1 MQPVATP
8 PASQPSAVRAS
19 AAGHADAPAVEF
31 RRISKAFGAVQA
43 NADVSF
49 AIRAGTIHG
58 VIGENGAGK
67 STLMSILYGYYQAD
81 SGDLVIKGQP
91 RTIRT
96 SMDAMRLGIGMV
108 HQHFMLV
115 DTMTVLDNVMLGNEG
130 AFRLAP
136 RRAAVLQE
144 LRDICARY
152 RLDVDPLA
160 LVHDLSVGAQ
170 QRVEILKQ
178 IHRSADILILD
189 EPTAVLTAQE
199 TASLFEILRLFKAQ
213 GKTIILITHK
223 LQEIMDITDDVTVM
237 RAGRVVGAVR
247 TQDTSREQL
256 ATMMVGRPL
265 QSELPRAPYAPGA
278 EVLKVSGLNLTDA
291 NGVRLLSDIDL
302 TLRAGEIVAIAGVS
316 GNGQSELL
324 EILSGMRLPT
334 SGQLDFLGRALPFAG
349 RAHADGLPA
358 AFRKLGMAH
367 VPEDRLRDGVI
378 KDFSVMQNTVFGY
391 QDGMTN
397 RWGLLDLRAI
407 ARRCAGLLQAF
418 DVRPNNPDLRIGL
431 LSGGNQQKVV
441 IAREVAAAP
450 KLMLV
455 GQPTRGVDI
464 GTIESI
470 HTELLRLRDEGVAIL
485 LSSVELEE
493 VRALADRI
501 VVMSGGR
508 ITGELPVDEF
518 DTTRI
523 GLLMGGM
530 HTS

>member
-1 MQPVATP
+1 MQ
-8 PASQPSAVRAS
+8 
-19 AAGHADAPAVEF
+19 PAVEF
-31 RRISKAFGAVQA
+31 RNISKAFGAVQA

-49 AIRAGTIHG
+49 SIAKGSIHG

-67 STLMSILYGYYQAD
+67 STLMSILYGYYNAD
-81 SGDLVIKGQP
+81 SGQVLIDGQAQD
-91 RTIRT
+91 IRT
-96 SMDAMRLGIGMV
+96 SHEAIALGIGMV

-115 DTMTVLDNVMLGNEG
+115 ENMTVLDNVMLGNEG
-130 AFRLAP
+130 GFKLAAK
-136 RRAAVLQE
+136 RGAVE
-144 LRDICARY
+144 AKLREICERY

-160 LVHDLSVGAQ
+160 TVHDLSVGAQ

-178 IHRSADILILD
+178 IYRSAEILILD

-199 TASLFEILRLFKAQ
+199 TASLFEILRLFKEQ

-223 LQEIMDITDDVTVM
+223 LQEIMDITDEVTVM
-237 RAGRVVGAVR
+237 RAGRVVGAVK
-247 TQDTSREQL
+247 TPETSKEQL
-256 ATMMVGRPL
+256 ANMMVGRPI
-265 QSELPRAPYAPGA
+265 QSELPRAAYNPGA
-278 EVLKVSGLNLTDA
+278 EVLKVSNVQLKDA
-291 NGVRLLSDIDL
+291 NGVALLSDIDFS
-302 TLRAGEIVAIAGVS
+302 LRAGEVVAIAGVS

-324 EILSGMRLPT
+324 EILSGMRLP
-334 SGQLDFLGRALPFAG
+334 SAGKVEFLGKDLPYAG
-349 RAHADGLPA
+349 RTNADGLPA
-358 AFRKLGMAH
+358 AFRELGIGH

-391 QDGMTN
+391 QDHVKN
-397 RWGLLDLRAI
+397 RWGLFDFKKI
-407 ARRCAGLLQAF
+407 AQRCAGLMQAF

-441 IAREVAAAP
+441 IAREVAAKP
-450 KLMLV
+450 KMMLV

-470 HTELLRLRDEGVAIL
+470 HTQLLRLRDEGVAIL

-501 VVMSGGR
+501 LVMSGGR
-508 ITGELPVDEF
+508 ITGILPVEEF

-523 GLLMGGM
+523 GLLMGGL
-530 HTS
+530 HKS

>member
-1 MQPVATP
+1 MQ
-8 PASQPSAVRAS
+8 
-19 AAGHADAPAVEF
+19 PAVEF
-31 RRISKAFGAVQA
+31 RNISKAFGAVQA

-49 AIRAGTIHG
+49 SIAKGAIHG

-67 STLMSILYGYYQAD
+67 STLMSILYGYYNADRGQVLIDGQARD
-81 SGDLVIKGQP
+81 
-91 RTIRT
+91 IRT
-96 SMDAMRLGIGMV
+96 SHEAIALGIGMV

-115 DTMTVLDNVMLGNEG
+115 ENMTVLDNVMLGNEG
-130 AFRLAP
+130 GFKLAA
-136 RRAAVLQE
+136 RRGAVE
-144 LRDICARY
+144 AKLREICERY

-160 LVHDLSVGAQ
+160 TVQDLSVGAQ

-178 IHRSADILILD
+178 IYRSANILILD

-199 TASLFEILRLFKAQ
+199 TASLFEILRLFKEQ

-223 LQEIMDITDDVTVM
+223 LQEIMDITDAVTVM
-237 RAGRVVGAVR
+237 RAGRVVGAVK
-247 TQDTSREQL
+247 TSETSKEQL
-256 ATMMVGRPL
+256 ANMMVGRPI
-265 QSELPRAPYAPGA
+265 QSELPRAPYKPGFD
-278 EVLKVSGLNLTDA
+278 VLKVSGVGLKDK
-291 NGVRLLSDIDL
+291 NGVALLSDIDF
-302 TLRAGEIVAIAGVS
+302 TLRAGEVVAIAGVS

-334 SGQLDFLGRALPFAG
+334 SGKVEFLGKALPWAG
-349 RAHADGLPA
+349 RANADGLPA
-358 AFRKLGMAH
+358 AFRELGIGH

-391 QDGMTN
+391 QDQVKN
-397 RWGLLDLRAI
+397 RWGLFDFKKI
-407 ARRCAGLLQAF
+407 AQRCAGLLQAF

-441 IAREVAAAP
+441 IAREVSASP
-450 KLMLV
+450 KMMLV

-470 HTELLRLRDEGVAIL
+470 HTQLLRLRDEGVAIL

-501 VVMSGGR
+501 LVMSGGR
-508 ITGELPVDEF
+508 ITGILPIEEF

-523 GLLMGGM
+523 GLLMGGL
-530 HTS
+530 HKS

>member
-1 MQPVATP
+1 MQ
-8 PASQPSAVRAS
+8 
-19 AAGHADAPAVEF
+19 PAVEF
-31 RRISKAFGAVQA
+31 RNISKAFGAVQA

-49 AIRAGTIHG
+49 PIAKGSIHG

-67 STLMSILYGYYQAD
+67 STLMSILYGYYNAD
-81 SGDLVIKGQP
+81 SGQLLIDGQE

-96 SMDAMRLGIGMV
+96 SHEAIALGIGMV

-115 DTMTVLDNVMLGNEG
+115 ENMTVLDNVMLGTEG
-130 AFRLAP
+130 GFKLAAK
-136 RRAAVLQE
+136 RAETESA
-144 LRDICARY
+144 LREICAKY

-160 LVHDLSVGAQ
+160 TIHDLSVGAQ

-178 IHRSADILILD
+178 IYRSANILILD

-199 TASLFEILRLFKAQ
+199 TASLFEILRLFKEQ

-223 LQEIMDITDDVTVM
+223 LGEIMEITDQVTVM
-237 RAGRVVGAVR
+237 RAGRVVGAVS
-247 TQDTSREQL
+247 TSETSKEQL
-256 ATMMVGRPL
+256 ANMMVGRPI
-265 QSELPRAPYAPGA
+265 EGNLPRKPYNPGA
-278 EVLKVSGLNLTDA
+278 PVLQVSNLQLEDKHK
-291 NGVRLLSDIDL
+291 VRLLADIDL
-302 TLRAGEIVAIAGVS
+302 TVRAGEIVAIAGVS
-316 GNGQSELL
+316 GNGQSELM

-334 SGQLDFLGRALPFAG
+334 SGKVEFLGKELPYA
-349 RAHADGLPA
+349 RRSNADGLPA
-358 AFRKLGMAH
+358 EFRELGIGH

-391 QDGMTN
+391 QDRVKN
-397 RWGLLDLRAI
+397 KLGLFDFDAI
-407 ARRCAGLLQAF
+407 AKRCAHLLEAF
-418 DVRPNNPDLRIGL
+418 DVRPKNPDLRIGL

-441 IAREVAAAP
+441 IAREVSAAP

-470 HTELLRLRDEGVAIL
+470 HTQLLRLRDEGVAIL
-485 LSSVELEE
+485 LVSTELEE

-501 VVMSGGR
+501 VVVSSGR
-508 ITGELPVDEF
+508 VTGELNIDEF

-530 HTS
+530 HKS

>member
-1 MQPVATP
+1 MQ
-8 PASQPSAVRAS
+8 
-19 AAGHADAPAVEF
+19 PAVEF
-31 RRISKAFGAVQA
+31 RNISKAFGPVQA

-49 AIRAGTIHG
+49 SIAKGSIHG

-67 STLMSILYGYYQAD
+67 STLMSILYGYYNAD
-81 SGDLVIKGQP
+81 SGQLLVDGLQ
-91 RTIRT
+91 RQIRT
-96 SMDAMRLGIGMV
+96 SQEAIGLGIGMV

-115 DTMTVLDNVMLGNEG
+115 ENMTVLDNVMLGAEG
-130 AFRLAP
+130 GFKLAAQ
-136 RRAAVLQE
+136 RAATE
-144 LRDICARY
+144 ARLREICERY

-160 LVHDLSVGAQ
+160 TISDLSVGAQ

-178 IHRSADILILD
+178 IYRSANILILD

-199 TASLFEILRLFKAQ
+199 TASLFEILRLFKEQ

-223 LQEIMDITDDVTVM
+223 LQEIMDITDQVTVM
-237 RAGRVVGAVR
+237 RAGRVVGAVA
-247 TQDTSREQL
+247 TADTSKEQL
-256 ATMMVGRPL
+256 ANMMVGRPI
-265 QSELPRAPYAPGA
+265 QSELPRGPYQPGA
-278 EVLKVSGLNLTDA
+278 AVLKVSNLQLEDA
-291 NGVRLLSDIDL
+291 SRVKLLADIDL
-302 TLRAGEIVAIAGVS
+302 EVRAGEIVAIAGVS
-316 GNGQSELL
+316 GNGQSELM
-324 EILSGMRLPT
+324 EILAGMRLPA
-334 SGQLDFLGRALPFAG
+334 SGKVEFLGTELPFG
-349 RAHADGLPA
+349 QRSNADGLPA
-358 AFRKLGMAH
+358 LFRDLGIGH

-391 QDGMTN
+391 QHRVKN
-397 RWGLLDLRAI
+397 RWGLFDFGAI
-407 ARRCAGLLQAF
+407 AKRCAHLLDAF
-418 DVRPNNPDLRIGL
+418 DVRPKDPDMRIGL

-441 IAREVAAAP
+441 IAREVSAAP

-470 HTELLRLRDEGVAIL
+470 HTQLLRLRDEGVAIL
-485 LSSVELEE
+485 LVSVELEE

-508 ITGELPVDEF
+508 ITGELHIDEF

-530 HTS
+530 HKS

>member
-1 MQPVATP
+1 MQ
-8 PASQPSAVRAS
+8 
-19 AAGHADAPAVEF
+19 PAVEF
-31 RRISKAFGAVQA
+31 RNICKAFGPVQA

-49 AIRAGTIHG
+49 AIAKGSIHG

-67 STLMSILYGYYQAD
+67 STLMSILYGYYNAD
-81 SGDLVIKGQP
+81 SGQLLLDGEP
-91 RTIRT
+91 RAVRT
-96 SMDAMRLGIGMV
+96 SHEAIALGIGMV

-115 DTMTVLDNVMLGNEG
+115 ENMTVLDNVMLGTEG
-130 AFRLAP
+130 GFRLAAH
-136 RRAAVLQE
+136 RAATE
-144 LRDICARY
+144 AKLREICKRY

-160 LVHDLSVGAQ
+160 VISDLSVGAQ

-178 IHRSADILILD
+178 IYRSANILILD

-199 TASLFEILRLFKAQ
+199 TASLFEILRLFKEQ

-223 LQEIMDITDDVTVM
+223 LGEIMEITDQVTVM
-237 RAGRVVGAVR
+237 RAGRVVGAVA
-247 TQDTSREQL
+247 TAGTSKEEL
-256 ATMMVGRPL
+256 ANMMVGRPI
-265 QSELPRAPYAPGA
+265 QSELPRASFKPGA
-278 EVLKVSGLNLTDA
+278 PVLTVENLQLNDNA
-291 NGVRLLSDIDL
+291 GVRLLADVGF

-324 EILSGMRLPT
+324 EILSGMRLP
-334 SGQLDFLGRALPFAG
+334 SAGKVEMLGKALPFAG
-349 RAHADGLPA
+349 RADADGLPA
-358 AFRKLGMAH
+358 TFRQLGIAH
-367 VPEDRLRDGVI
+367 IPEDRLRDGVI

-391 QDGMTN
+391 QNRVKN
-397 RWGLLDLRAI
+397 RWGLFDFAAI
-407 ARRCAGLLQAF
+407 ARRCAHLLKAF
-418 DVRPNNPDLRIGL
+418 DVRPSDPDVRIGL

-441 IAREVAAAP
+441 IAREVSAAP

-470 HTELLRLRDEGVAIL
+470 HTQLLKMRDDGVAIL
-485 LSSVELEE
+485 LVSVELEE

-501 VVMSGGR
+501 IVMSGGR
-508 ITGELPVDEF
+508 ITGELNIEEF

>member
-1 MQPVATP
+1 MQ
-8 PASQPSAVRAS
+8 
-19 AAGHADAPAVEF
+19 PAVEF
-31 RRISKAFGAVQA
+31 RNISKAFGAVQA

-49 AIRAGTIHG
+49 SIAKGSIHG

-81 SGDLVIKGQP
+81 SGQVLLDGQVQP
-91 RTIRT
+91 IR
-96 SMDAMRLGIGMV
+96 SSFEAISRGIGMV

-115 DTMTVLDNVMLGNEG
+115 ENMTVLDNVMLGSEG
-130 AFRLAP
+130 SFMLGVTRDAIEAS
-136 RRAAVLQE
+136 
-144 LRDICARY
+144 LREICTRY

-160 LVHDLSVGAQ
+160 RIDTLSVGAQ

-178 IHRSADILILD
+178 IYRSANILILD

-199 TASLFEILRLFKAQ
+199 TASLFEILRLFKEQ

-223 LQEIMDITDDVTVM
+223 LGEIMEITDEVTVM
-237 RAGRVVGAVR
+237 RGGRVVGGVHTGA
-247 TQDTSREQL
+247 TSKEEL
-256 ATMMVGRPL
+256 ANMMVGRPI
-265 QSELPRAPYAPGA
+265 QSELPRQPYNPGA
-278 EVLKVSGLNLTDA
+278 TVLEVHNLQLTDKQQ
-291 NGVRLLSDIDL
+291 VRLLADIGF

-324 EILSGMRLPT
+324 EILSGMRMPT
-334 SGQLDFLGRALPFAG
+334 SGTINFLGKALPFG
-349 RAHADGLPA
+349 RRGDADGLPA
-358 AFRKLGMAH
+358 TFRNLGIGH

-391 QDGMTN
+391 QDRVKN
-397 RWGLLDLRAI
+397 RWGLFDFKAI
-407 ARRCAGLLQAF
+407 AARCADLLRTF

-441 IAREVAAAP
+441 IAREVLAAP

-470 HTELLRLRDEGVAIL
+470 HTQLLRMRDEGVAIL
-485 LSSVELEE
+485 LVSVELEE

-501 VVMSGGR
+501 IVMSGGR
-508 ITGELPVDEF
+508 ITGELKIDEF

-530 HTS
+530 HKS

>member
-1 MQPVATP
+1 MQ
-8 PASQPSAVRAS
+8 
-19 AAGHADAPAVEF
+19 PAVEF
-31 RRISKAFGAVQA
+31 RNISKAFGAVQA

-49 AIRAGTIHG
+49 TIAKGAIHG

-67 STLMSILYGYYQAD
+67 STLMSILYGYYRAD
-81 SGDLVIKGQP
+81 SGQLLIDGLA

-96 SMDAMRLGIGMV
+96 SHEAIDLGIGMV

-115 DTMTVLDNVMLGNEG
+115 ENMTVLDNVMLGSEG
-130 AFRLAP
+130 GFKLAAH
-136 RRAAVLQE
+136 RAQVEAK
-144 LRDICARY
+144 LREICTRY

-160 LVHDLSVGAQ
+160 TVHDLSVGAQ

-178 IHRSADILILD
+178 IYRSANILILD

-199 TASLFEILRLFKAQ
+199 TASLFDILRLFKEQ

-223 LQEIMDITDDVTVM
+223 LGEIMDITDQVTVM
-237 RAGRVVGAVR
+237 RAGRVVGAV
-247 TQDTSREQL
+247 DTVATSKEQL
-256 ATMMVGRPL
+256 ANMMVGRPI
-265 QSELPRAPYAPGA
+265 QSELPRAPFNPGA
-278 EVLKVSGLNLTDA
+278 PVLHVEKLNLVDKQ
-291 NGVRLLSDIDL
+291 GVKLLDDVGF

-316 GNGQSELL
+316 GNGQSELM

-334 SGQLDFLGRALPFAG
+334 SGKVDFLGQTLPYTG
-349 RAHADGLPA
+349 RHHADGLPA
-358 AFRKLGMAH
+358 TFRKLGIGH

-391 QDGMTN
+391 QDRVKN
-397 RWGLLDLRAI
+397 RWGLFDFDAI
-407 ARRCAGLLQAF
+407 AKRCGHLLQAF

-441 IAREVAAAP
+441 IAREVSAQP

-464 GTIESI
+464 GTIEAI
-470 HTELLRLRDEGVAIL
+470 HTQLLRLRDEGVAIL
-485 LSSVELEE
+485 LVSVELEE

-508 ITGELPVDEF
+508 ITGELNIEEF

-530 HTS
+530 HKS